1 MRTFPPFDPLARINL
16 AASAAEALLERD
28 PEALGTLEPFIGAG
42 VYAIYYVGDY
52 EPYKVLKSANE
63 NGQWLAPIYVGKA
76 IPSGGRKGGL
86 GLTPP
91 AKPYLFKRLTE
102 HAESIRSA
110 SSTLSIDDF
119 FCRFLVVED
128 IWIPLVENLMISRFA
143 PVWNNPVEGFGNHDP
158 GKGRYNGLC
167 PRWDV
172 LHPGR
177 AWAPK
182 CKPRPETQA
191 GIAREVSALLDARP
205 KPKPQKLLKP

>member
-128 IWIPLVENLMISRFA
+128 IWIPLVENLMRFRSIDIYLINISLAFDR
-143 PVWNNPVEGFGNHDP
+143 
-158 GKGRYNGLC
+158 
-167 PRWDV
+167 
-172 LHPGR
+172 
-177 AWAPK
+177 
-182 CKPRPETQA
+182 
-191 GIAREVSALLDARP
+191 RE
-205 KPKPQKLLKP
+205 